1 MFLLMRSKKANHLTS
16 LITSIAAVFSTWIIV
31 YIMIGHNTK
40 IWALMAFPYVYLC
53 LEKLIDK
60 WSWLYAG
67 LLILAVHIMWE
78 STHLQTVFYGACALG
93 IYLLFE
99 LISAIRNK
107 GGDKSRL
114 NGVIR
119 AAILLAVAGGLTYG
133 MGLDRNLS
141 VQEYLKYSTRGAKSI
156 VENPNDKL
164 TEDGGCLLYTSPSPR
179 DRTRYRMPSSA

>member
-1 MFLLMRSKKANHLTS
+1 MPLWLPHIFSGLPGFAALLVTGDRWWDLGVKLLTTFESIFGVINHDVMRVVFHYFVYGTGMFLLMRSKKANHLTS

-107 GGDKSRL
+107 G
-114 NGVIR
+114 
-119 AAILLAVAGGLTYG
+119 
-133 MGLDRNLS
+133 
-141 VQEYLKYSTRGAKSI
+141 
-156 VENPNDKL
+156 
-164 TEDGGCLLYTSPSPR
+164 
-179 DRTRYRMPSSA
+179 

>member
-1 MFLLMRSKKANHLTS
+1 
-16 LITSIAAVFSTWIIV
+16 
-31 YIMIGHNTK
+31 MIGHNTK

-107 GGDKSRL
+107 G
-114 NGVIR
+114 VINQ
-119 AAILLAVAGGLTYG
+119 GL
-133 MGLDRNLS
+133 MGLF
-141 VQEYLKYSTRGAKSI
+141 E
-156 VENPNDKL
+156 
-164 TEDGGCLLYTSPSPR
+164 LLYFLLLLG
-179 DRTRYRMPSSA
+179 A